1 MSGGPLAQGPPA
13 ETVEGPPGGPTK
25 ADAAHVGAQ
34 EKSDRCH
41 KRKKNK
47 LIGHCQ
53 LSGQALYETAD
64 GEETVFQFKD

>member
-1 MSGGPLAQGPPA
+1 MCGGPPA
-13 ETVEGPPGGPTK
+13 QGLPVETVEGPPEGPTK
-25 ADAAHVGAQ
+25 ADVAQAGAQ
-34 EKSDRCH
+34 EKSDGCH

-64 GEETVFQFKD
+64 GEETVFQFED